1 MPVKL
6 TRLNDLIEDGE
17 PVAGTWELLPGH
29 TLGYRGKERDEEY
42 RVKAPLIA
50 AEPGALVAAATVR
63 QDDQTVITRI
73 LKLSGRWRS
82 DDRNRLVFEA
92 ERARGRTDQLTLTG
106 AWTLNDTNEIVYTYR
121 SEASAAA
128 RAAAK
133 RSARPVRRDRV
144 QQIVFKGAWEITGDR
159 HITYR
164 MQGGSDSGF
173 TFRGAFQ
180 TPSTLAKKGEV
191 RFSLGAEISGRSG
204 TKRDTSGRAAGR
216 GPAGVRTITFFG
228 SWKLGRDLSLSF
240 ELDRGPASRKQA
252 FRFGAEWAYA
262 KGRTAAVQLTT
273 ARGEPIGAELLLTRA
288 RMTAWGEAEFFARLE
303 RSAAEA
309 RAEAGARFRW

>member
-1 MPVKL
+1 MKL

-17 PVAGTWELLPGH
+17 PIAGTWELLPGH
-29 TLGYRGKERDEEY
+29 TLGYRGRERDEEF
-42 RVKAPLIA
+42 RIKAPLIA

-63 QDDQTVITRI
+63 QDAQTVTTRI
-73 LKLSGRWRS
+73 LRLLGRWKS
-82 DDRNRLVFEA
+82 DDRNRLVFEV
-92 ERARGRTDQLTLTG
+92 ERARGRTDRLTLSG

-121 SEASAAA
+121 SDASPSA

-133 RSARPVRRDRV
+133 RSGRPVLRDRTH
-144 QQIVFKGAWEITGDR
+144 QIVFKGVWEISGDR
-159 HITYR
+159 QITYR
-164 MQGGSDSGF
+164 IQGGSGSGF

-180 TPSTLAKKGEV
+180 TPSVLAKKGEV
-191 RFSLGAEISGRSG
+191 RFSLGAEASARSG
-204 TKRDTSGRAAGR
+204 TERAVPGRGGR
-216 GPAGVRTITFFG
+216 GPAGVRTVTFFG

-262 KGRTAAVQLTT
+262 EGRAVAVSLTT
-273 ARGEPIGAELLLTRA
+273 ARGEPVGTELLLTRA

-303 RSAAEA
+303 RSALEA